1 MNKFW
6 ETVVII
12 VIFFIILAFYWTR
25 FQTVTANYAYA
36 PAFYKI
42 DRLTG
47 DVTLTVGKEYVNVER
62 INPGKMAESGAKM
75 APIQKPAA
83 PSTAQPPAAEK

>member
-12 VIFFIILAFYWTR
+12 VIFFIIAAFYWTR
-25 FQTVTANYAYA
+25 YQVVTANYAYA

-47 DVTLTVGKEYVNVER
+47 ETTLTVGKEYVNVDR
-62 INPGKMAESGAKM
+62 INPNKLAETGGK
-75 APIQKPAA
+75 ITAA
-83 PSTAQPPAAEK
+83 PKPTIPQAQSPAPEK